1 LAITPEKSQQV
12 EKPETQAPQ
21 QITPLSADRW
31 EKLHWLWA
39 FLDEALLDYE
49 DCLMATDPEL
59 KRELEAR
66 LREETVP
73 FEELW
78 LAVSRER
85 EEKPMPKWRL
95 TITKGASRD
104 LKGLTPQVQDEIA
117 HKHLPRIASDPYKVG
132 KPLTGGL

>member
-1 LAITPEKSQQV
+1 LAITTEKSQQA

-78 LAVSRER
+78 LAVFKGAGG
-85 EEKPMPKWRL
+85 KPMPKWRL

-104 LKGLTPQVQDEIA
+104 LKGFDSPSAGRNRPQ
-117 HKHLPRIASDPYKVG
+117 ASATHR
-132 KPLTGGL
+132 L